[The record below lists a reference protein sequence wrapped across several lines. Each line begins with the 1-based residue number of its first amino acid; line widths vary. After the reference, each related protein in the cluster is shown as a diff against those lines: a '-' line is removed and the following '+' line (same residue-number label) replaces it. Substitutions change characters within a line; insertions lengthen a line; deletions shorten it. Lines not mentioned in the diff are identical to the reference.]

1 MSKTCN
7 GCEAHENNNHE
18 HDSFAVELL
27 KGYKKQFHVV
37 TAILSIIIA
46 TLLGY
51 IIYDNY
57 MDNQFETIEYVQD
70 GEGYNNINTGT
81 QGDVL
86 NGTEAEDKTAN

>member
-7 GCEAHENNNHE
+7 GCENKEAEVVKE
-18 HDSFAVELL
+18 ESFAVELL
-27 KGYKKQFHVV
+27 RGYKKQFAV
-37 TAILSIIIA
+37 TVAVLSTIIA
-46 TLLGY
+46 VLLGY

-57 MDNQFETIEYVQD
+57 MDNQYETIEYVQD

-86 NGTEAEDKTAN
+86 NGAKAQN